1 MLISFLEHTSD
12 LMMITTKD
20 AAFLQDGESLY
31 QGGEY
36 KNNLFTCISLIAV
49 RVIFMLSSLVINMEL

>member
-1 MLISFLEHTSD
+1 
-12 LMMITTKD
+12 MMITTKD

-36 KNNLFTCISLIAV
+36 KNNSSTCISLIAV
-49 RVIFMLSSLVINMEL
+49 SVIFMLSSLVINVEL

>member
-1 MLISFLEHTSD
+1 
-12 LMMITTKD
+12 MMITTKD

-36 KNNLFTCISLIAV
+36 KNDSSTCISLIAV
-49 RVIFMLSSLVINMEL
+49 RVIFMLSSLFIKVEL